1 MWWFISMGVVAW
13 LAVSIAAASVVARI
27 ISHADLEDDATRL
40 RQDEHQRS
48 AGRGCRMRWQ
58 VGPEI

>member
-1 MWWFISMGVVAW
+1 MGVVAW

-40 RQDEHQRS
+40 RHDEHQRS
-48 AGRGCRMRWQ
+48 AGRGCRMGWQ